1 MGAIRRGLGIDT
13 TNDNAN
19 AQTAANRE
27 AQRAAAAAG
36 NAAVQAA
43 TATKEIIL
51 ARKKAGEAAGK
62 ALTDGTVAA
71 PTIDLNTADDLQNSV
86 GQKQKRRAQFGFD
99 L

>member
-27 AQRAAAAAG
+27 AQRAAAAG

-43 TATKEIIL
+43 AATKEIIL
-51 ARKKAGEAAGK
+51 ARKKAGDAAGT
-62 ALTDGTVAA
+62 ALTEGTVAA
-71 PTIDLNTADDLQNSV
+71 PTIDLNTADDPQNSV